1 MTEDLPNTA
10 LPTNFPIFPL
20 DRVIL
25 PPGILLPLH
34 LFEDRYLK
42 MLESVREQ
50 GRHIGM
56 ALPLEGRS
64 VAEEWTPPIHPI
76 VGLGRILRVRENS
89 DGSRD
94 IVLQGVSRMEI
105 LEELPTLHPF
115 RMVRARPM
123 PDIPPEEDLFPRIEK
138 LLLRFQTIEESEMPE
153 FRNLPP
159 SGLIDQIMLSAPIGF
174 QEKQWVFA
182 EPDVARRLE
191 MLEGLLG
198 MGK

>member
-1 MTEDLPNTA
+1 MTEDLQTTD

-42 MLESVREQ
+42 MLESVREK
-50 GRHIGM
+50 GKHIGM

-64 VAEEWTPPIHPI
+64 VAEEWAPPIHPI

-89 DGSRD
+89 DSSRD

-115 RMVRARPM
+115 RMVRARPL

-182 EPDVARRLE
+182 EPDVARRLT
-191 MLEGLLG
+191 MLESLLET
-198 MGK
+198 

>member
-1 MTEDLPNTA
+1 MTDDLPT
-10 LPTNFPIFPL
+10 TFPIFPL

-25 PPGILLPLH
+25 PPEILLPLH
-34 LFEDRYLK
+34 IFEDRYLK
-42 MLESVREQ
+42 MLESVREK

-64 VAEEWTPPIHPI
+64 VAEEWAPPIHPI
-76 VGLGRILRVRENS
+76 VGLGKILRVRENS

-105 LEELPTLHPF
+105 LEELPSLEPY

-123 PDIPPEEDLFPRIEK
+123 PDVLSDEDLFPRIER
-138 LLLRFQTIEESEMPE
+138 LLLRFQTIEESEMPKLK
-153 FRNLPP
+153 NHAA

-174 QEKQWVFA
+174 QEKQKVFA
-182 EPDVARRLE
+182 EPDVARRLSL
-191 MLEGLLG
+191 LEELIIRD
-198 MGK
+198 